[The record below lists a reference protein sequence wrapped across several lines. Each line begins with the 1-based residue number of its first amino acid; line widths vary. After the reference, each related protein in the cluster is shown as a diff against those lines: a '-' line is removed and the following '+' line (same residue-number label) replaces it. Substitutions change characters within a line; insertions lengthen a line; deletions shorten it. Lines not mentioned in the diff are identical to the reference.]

1 MYESERPREMRKAMP
16 TRPID
21 VIAAGHI
28 CLDVIPQLTSRHRR
42 VEDVFTPGVL
52 TQVGP
57 ATLALGGS
65 VANTGLALHRLGA
78 KARLV
83 GKVGDD
89 LLGKAILDSL
99 SQVDASIAEGMIM
112 SAADPTSY
120 TIVLS
125 PPNIDRGFL
134 HCPGA
139 NDTFTAADLES
150 VEWRDARIV
159 HFGYPPLM
167 RGTFTD
173 EGMGL
178 ANEFARAQDSGA
190 LVSLDMAT
198 PHPDATN
205 WRQWLRNVLP
215 HVDIFMP
222 SFDETLF
229 MLDPLR
235 DEREERVPNPLPP
248 AANLSLLGGL
258 AEELHGFGVPIVVIK
273 LGDQG
278 LYLSTSR
285 TLAAQSERAAWQDFH
300 WHNWENRR
308 LLAPC
313 FEVEVVGTT
322 GSGDCTIAGFLW
334 ALLNSDLPEQ
344 ALRWA
349 PAVGAYCVESADA
362 TSNIPAWSQIESRLR
377 SPWPQRRMA
386 IPLPDWD
393 YCNQRGLY
401 VGTQTQQQRFV

>member
-1 MYESERPREMRKAMP
+1 MKTAIP

-42 VEDVFTPGVL
+42 AEDVFTPGVL
-52 TQVGP
+52 TQIGP

-65 VANTGLALHRLGA
+65 VANTGLTLHRLGA
-78 KARLV
+78 KPRLV

-89 LLGKAILDSL
+89 LLGKAILETL
-99 SQVDASIAEGMIM
+99 GQVGASIAEDMIV
-112 SAADPTSY
+112 SIADPTSY

-125 PPNIDRGFL
+125 PPNVDRGFL

-139 NDTFTAADLES
+139 NDTFTAADLAAI
-150 VEWRDARIV
+150 EWHDARIV

-167 RGTFTD
+167 RGTFAD
-173 EGMGL
+173 EGLGL
-178 ANEFARAQDSGA
+178 AHEFARAQESGA

-215 HVDIFMP
+215 HVDVFLP
-222 SFDETLF
+222 SFDEILF

-235 DEREERVPNPLPP
+235 DETADRVPNPLSPS
-248 AANLSLLGGL
+248 ANPRLLDEL

-285 TLAAQSERAAWQDFH
+285 QLVAQSKRAAWQDFQ
-300 WHNWENRR
+300 WRNWEGRR
-308 LLAPC
+308 LVAPC
-313 FEVEVVGTT
+313 FEVDVVGTT

-334 ALLNSDLPEQ
+334 ALLNSAPPEQ

-349 PAVGAYCVESADA
+349 TAVGAHCVESADA
-362 TSNIPAWSQIESRLR
+362 TGNIPAWSQIQTRLR
-377 SPWPQRRMA
+377 SPWPHRHVA
-386 IPLPDWD
+386 IPLPNWKF
-393 YCNQRGLY
+393 CERRGLY
-401 VGTQTQQQRFV
+401 LGPQDATTKIQSPS